1 MKRINVS
8 RFGQEKELPIL
19 VFLWRWKVATT
30 AAVFIRFQPT
40 YGWAPFTAYQ
50 RLLKLQAKGFVEA
63 KLVNS
68 RSFAVWTLTRSGFTA
83 IRNSL
88 PILKEE
94 GFASEAPEH
103 DLYVLAAQFGDW
115 LPKGTVDDVAFFTE
129 QELRRQSPETLF
141 SWLPPTTAHRPDGYW
156 YFPNAKPNSLVSLEV
171 EINRKAFAD
180 YVGYGNFYN
189 RYKVIESVVWIV
201 QSQSLANKIEEAAH
215 GNLAEFRD
223 IHNFVLLKDFLESGW
238 QAPIFHGFAVRSTM
252 SAFLNHQRLNQI
264 GTTQKQN
271 ANRGLVSSILDR
283 RHRRFGSAT
292 YTPSPPS
299 PPR

>member
-1 MKRINVS
+1 MKRINAS
-8 RFGQEKELPIL
+8 KLTREKELPIL
-19 VFLWRWKVATT
+19 TFLWRWKVVTT
-30 AAVFIRFQPT
+30 AAIYIRFRPT
-40 YGWAPFTAYQ
+40 YNWAPFTAYQ
-50 RLLKLQAKGFVEA
+50 RLLKLRSKGLVEA

-68 RSFAVWTLTRSGFTA
+68 RSFAVWTLTRSGFAA
-83 IRNSL
+83 IRDEL

-94 GFASEAPEH
+94 GYASEAPEH

-129 QELRRQSPETLF
+129 QELRRQSAETLF
-141 SWLPPTTAHRPDGYW
+141 PWLPPTTAHRPDGYW

-201 QSQSLANKIEEAAH
+201 QSTSLANKIVEAAH

-223 IHNFVLLKDFLESGW
+223 VHNFVLLKDFLESGW
-238 QAPIFHGFAVRSTM
+238 QAPIFLGPAMRSTM
-252 SAFLNHQRLNQI
+252 GAFLNLQRLNQVETI
-264 GTTQKQN
+264 PKPNT
-271 ANRGLVSSILDR
+271 NRGLVSRILDI
-283 RHRRFGSAT
+283 RHRRFDSAT
-292 YTPSPPS
+292 CTPGADSPP
-299 PPR
+299 P